1 MSDDYKLLS
10 IDESGKA
17 SYKHPSKL
25 FILSAVI
32 IPEKIKTKV
41 DKQLRKIK
49 NKYFK
54 NEEIVFHS
62 RDMIRKKGIFLLL
75 KDKEIEKNFYGDFIS
90 IINNPLIALSFVI
103 THKPRAKKLGWLS
116 KTILKKSYL
125 LLLQNFAYHL
135 KNTESKGKI
144 LAESEPSQDFYLIQA
159 HNSLQSNGI
168 KKYKISGYEYRH
180 LVTSLSLVN
189 KANLDIDIQIADALA
204 HVAGLKFKVD
214 VLKDKKSLDKI
225 NLIKKKL
232 IDRKINDKNFG
243 SFFEYLV

>member
-1 MSDDYKLLS
+1 MKDYKLLS

-32 IPEKIKTKV
+32 IPEKLKTKI

-49 NKYFK
+49 IKYFK
-54 NEEIVFHS
+54 NGEIFFHS
-62 RDMIRKKGIFLLL
+62 RDMIRKKGIFSILE
-75 KDKEIEKNFYGDFIS
+75 DKKIEKNFYGDFIS
-90 IINNPLIALSFVI
+90 IINNPKISLSFVI
-103 THKPRAKKLGWLS
+103 TNKTRAKKLGWLP
-116 KTILKKSYL
+116 KTILKRSYL
-125 LLLQNFAYHL
+125 LLLKNFAYHL
-135 KNTESKGKI
+135 INSKSKGKI
-144 LAESEPSQDFYLIQA
+144 LVESDPSQDFYLIQA
-159 HNSLQSNGI
+159 HNSLQSTGI

-189 KANLDIDIQIADALA
+189 KENFDVDIQIADMLA

-214 VLKDKKSLDKI
+214 ILKDKKPLDKI

-232 IDRKINDKNFG
+232 IDRKINDKNCR
-243 SFFEYLV
+243 SFFEVLI